1 MLTSL
6 ELTLLAFC
14 FNCFSYVS
22 EHTVLFHLKKG
33 FFFPLNKYMLVVF
46 SKHNQGRIDTRQWW
60 KGRCLSGRKSLL
72 WWHLVLP
79 CLIQVSQYILVIK
92 VDGLDTLTC
101 VFRSI
106 CWGQTLRFF
115 FLDCL
120 LFLTCWSLLL
130 IHGDV
135 INFKK
140 VNFGW
145 ERRTKIPDCFIVK
158 IANPFWIVYINL
170 YLNGVGGF
178 FCQALEE
185 LSW

>member
-6 ELTLLAFC
+6 ELTLLTFC

-79 CLIQVSQYILVIK
+79 CLIQVSQYILVVK

-115 FLDCL
+115 FWTVSFSWPVEVCSWYMVMW
-120 LFLTCWSLLL
+120 LTLKKWILVEKGAQKSQTALLL
-130 IHGDV
+130 RLQTL
-135 INFKK
+135 F
-140 VNFGW
+140 
-145 ERRTKIPDCFIVK
+145 ELFILICTLMVLVDFSVK
-158 IANPFWIVYINL
+158 P
-170 YLNGVGGF
+170 
-178 FCQALEE
+178 
-185 LSW
+185 